1 LTWPQVGYFEVAI
14 GADPIIAPKSAY
26 VNTLRLLQIYL
37 IAKAFLSHSFFVI
50 VHKSHYET

>member
-1 LTWPQVGYFEVAI
+1 VGYFEVAI